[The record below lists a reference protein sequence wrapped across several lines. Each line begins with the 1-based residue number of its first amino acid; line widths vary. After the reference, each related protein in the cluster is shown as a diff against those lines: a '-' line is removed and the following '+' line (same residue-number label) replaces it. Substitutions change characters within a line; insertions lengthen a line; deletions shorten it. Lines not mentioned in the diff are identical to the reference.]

1 MTIDEIRKNAPDGAT
16 HYHDDNG
23 RRVFYVKFEF
33 GTALY
38 WDSWLKQWL
47 GFGMPYQLK
56 PL

>member
-1 MTIDEIRKNAPDGAT
+1 MTIDEIRKNAPSGAT
-16 HYHDDNG
+16 HYHDDSG
-23 RRVFYVKFEF
+23 RRIFYVKFEF
-33 GTALY
+33 GTVLY